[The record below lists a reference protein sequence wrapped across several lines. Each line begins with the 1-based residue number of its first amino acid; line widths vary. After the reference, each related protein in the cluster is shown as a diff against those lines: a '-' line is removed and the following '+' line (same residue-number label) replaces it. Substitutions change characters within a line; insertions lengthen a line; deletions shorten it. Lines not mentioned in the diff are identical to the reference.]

1 MELAAAGR
9 AGGAAASG
17 VPGRARQVR
26 AYERWPGRQTFYCKG
41 RLVSGPPGYPAMWG
55 STALILIPAVVFNVT
70 VAGPLLHSTSAAFL
84 VVGVVLPALSLAFL
98 FVAACMDPGVL
109 PRAEP
114 DEEWELGRLPR
125 TREVENSLGNL
136 VTVRYNESC
145 HFYQPPRAHHCSV
158 TDECIERFD
167 HFCPWVGSTVGLR
180 NYRFFVLFVYFTT
193 LLGIYVFGSSAY
205 LVKLRYDDTV
215 SGGEPSVLKALG
227 QEPGAVVV
235 MVYVFLVIWF
245 VGGLSAFHSYLIC
258 TNQTTY
264 EKFRYSYSES
274 DTNPYDRGCLGNW
287 AEVFCTRV
295 PPSKCDFRAIVE
307 EVPVTAV

>member
-1 MELAAAGR
+1 M
-9 AGGAAASG
+9 
-17 VPGRARQVR
+17 
-26 AYERWPGRQTFYCKG
+26 
-41 RLVSGPPGYPAMWG
+41 SGPPGYPAMW
-55 STALILIPAVVFNVT
+55 SSAALILIPSIVFIAT
-70 VAGPLLHSTSAAFL
+70 VAVPLARSTNAGFL
-84 VVGVVLPALSLAFL
+84 IGGVVLSALSVAFL

-109 PRAEP
+109 PRKEP
-114 DEEWELGRLPR
+114 DEEWEMGRLPR
-125 TREVENSLGNL
+125 TREVENDLGNL

-180 NYRFFVLFVYFTT
+180 NYRFFVLFVFCTT
-193 LLGIYVFGSSAY
+193 LLGVYVFGCSAY
-205 LVKLRYDDTV
+205 LVQLRYEDTLAAE
-215 SGGEPSVLKALG
+215 GEASVLSVLG
-227 QEPGAVVV
+227 KEPGAIVV

-274 DTNPYDRGCLGNW
+274 NTNPYNRGCLGNW

-295 PPSKCDFRAIVE
+295 PPSKCDYRAVVE
-307 EVPVTAV
+307 EIPATAV